1 MRDGIHSKQSVP
13 HCCGTCLWFNG
24 EIGDREQ
31 FCDELET
38 TVSAEEFCCNK
49 WKEKYEVSTK

>member
-1 MRDGIHSKQSVP
+1 MKDRLTMEESIER

-24 EIGDREQ
+24 EITDGEQ

-38 TVSAEEFCCNK
+38 HVNAKDFCCNK
-49 WKEKYEVSTK
+49 WKEKY